1 MKMYLINTAGIF
13 GLRRNR
19 RHSAAHSAVT
29 LAVAPDG
36 SRNTQHQDAFM
47 TGTSFLIGF
56 FIFVGSVAL
65 GALGYERWLSH
76 VVAARKKVAR
86 NHTLRRKPLTSR
98 DELTV
103 WRWLQEVFPDHHVLI
118 KVPFTGF
125 IEPNSRGGDAHWQA
139 LLSTV
144 SFACAV
150 SDRKGAVLG
159 CVDVLGRGELA
170 DRKHAFKR
178 ELLSRAG
185 IPYWIV
191 DSQRR
196 PDAALLREK
205 FTGAAA
211 AQAVLKK
218 TSRSAKGAAPVTALE
233 QRRLSR
239 VSNNASDLTRTGM
252 TPVHLKSTLKLKA
265 LARAVVWRLAGEPPS
280 RRGRVGYPATSIGS
294 SMV

>member
-1 MKMYLINTAGIF
+1 
-13 GLRRNR
+13 
-19 RHSAAHSAVT
+19 
-29 LAVAPDG
+29 
-36 SRNTQHQDAFM
+36 M

-76 VVAARKKVAR
+76 VVSARKKVAR
-86 NHTLRRKPLTSR
+86 NHSLRRKPLTSR
-98 DELTV
+98 NELQV
-103 WRWLQEVFPDHHVLI
+103 WRWLQEVFPEHHVLI

-125 IEPNSRGGDAHWQA
+125 IEPNSRGGDAHWQV

-150 SDRKGAVLG
+150 SDHRGAVLG
-159 CVDVLGRGELA
+159 CVDVLDRGEMA

-185 IPYWIV
+185 IPYWII

-205 FTGAAA
+205 FTGGGA
-211 AQAVLKK
+211 AQAVVKK
-218 TSRSAKGAAPVTALE
+218 TPRAAMPRTPATALE

-239 VSNNASDLTRTGM
+239 VSNNASDLTRAGM
-252 TPVHLKSTLKLKA
+252 TPLHLKSTLKLKA
-265 LARAVVWRLAGEPPS
+265 LARAFAWRLAGEPPS
-280 RRGRVGYPATSIGS
+280 YRPRSSRRAMGYPTTGIS
-294 SMV
+294 SSTI

>member
-1 MKMYLINTAGIF
+1 
-13 GLRRNR
+13 
-19 RHSAAHSAVT
+19 
-29 LAVAPDG
+29 
-36 SRNTQHQDAFM
+36 M

-76 VVAARKKVAR
+76 VVSTRKKVAR
-86 NHTLRRKPLTSR
+86 NHALRSKPLTSR
-98 DELTV
+98 DELAV
-103 WRWLQEVFPDHHVLI
+103 WRWLADIFPDHHVLI

-150 SDRKGAVLG
+150 SDRKGTVLG

-170 DRKHAFKR
+170 DRRHAFKR

-196 PDAALLREK
+196 PEAALLREK

-211 AQAVLKK
+211 TQAAIKK
-218 TSRSAKGAAPVTALE
+218 TPRAAMPRKPVTALE

-239 VSNNASDLTRTGM
+239 VSSNASDLTRTGM
-252 TPVHLKSTLKLKA
+252 TPLHLKSTLKLKS
-265 LARAVVWRLAGEPPS
+265 LARAFAWRLAGEPPS
-280 RRGRVGYPATSIGS
+280 YRPRSSRRPMGFPTTSIS
-294 SMV
+294 SSTI